1 MHGEEIGLAVVM
13 GGIILGGTAI
23 VGGIATGI
31 LRSFQRQKMIE
42 LAQRE
47 RIALIERGVD
57 PEKLP
62 ALTTHALSL
71 AFGDGMADERIQ
83 AARRRQGLVIAG
95 LVFTFFGL
103 GLGLL
108 LSQVV
113 NGEPVWTVGGLP
125 LSVGLALLLG
135 SRAVKAPAEP
145 KQPRAVRNR
154 E

>member
-1 MHGEEIGLAVVM
+1 MQGEEVGLAVVM

-23 VGGIATGI
+23 VGGITTGI
-31 LRSFQRQKMIE
+31 IRSFQRQRMIE

-71 AFGDGMADERIQ
+71 ALGNGLADERIQ
-83 AARRRQGLVIAG
+83 AERRRQGLVIAG
-95 LVFTFFGL
+95 LVFTFFGI
-103 GLGLL
+103 GLGVL

-113 NGEPVWTVGGLP
+113 NGEPVWAVGGLP

-135 SRAVKAPAEP
+135 SRAVKGPAEP
-145 KQPRAVRNR
+145 K
-154 E
+154 

>member
-1 MHGEEIGLAVVM
+1 MHGEEIGFAVVM

-31 LRSFQRQKMIE
+31 IRSFQRQRLIE

-83 AARRRQGLVIAG
+83 AARRKQGLIIAG

-103 GLGLL
+103 GLALL

-113 NGEPVWTVGGLP
+113 HGEPVWAVGGLP

-145 KQPRAVRNR
+145 K
-154 E
+154 

>member
-1 MHGEEIGLAVVM
+1 VSRFARENAMNGEDIGIAVVM

-23 VGGIATGI
+23 VGGITSGI
-31 LRSFQRQKMIE
+31 IRSFQRQRMVE

-62 ALTTHALSL
+62 ALSTHALSL
-71 AFGDGMADERIQ
+71 ALGNGLADERIQ
-83 AARRRQGLVIAG
+83 AERRKQGLVIAG

-103 GLGLL
+103 GLATL

-113 NGEPVWTVGGLP
+113 HGEPVFAVGAIP
-125 LSVGLALLLG
+125 LSIGLALLLG
-135 SRAVKAPAEP
+135 SRVVKAPAEL
-145 KQPRAVRNR
+145 K
-154 E
+154 